1 MTQCAQ
7 QGFTRI
13 NSTLFVMGKY
23 VENIGDCERMLGI
36 FEEQKEGVIRKI
48 FIKRFRMNE
57 IHQ

>member
-1 MTQCAQ
+1 
-7 QGFTRI
+7 
-13 NSTLFVMGKY
+13 MGKY

-57 IHQ
+57 IHQWTNRYDTKDN